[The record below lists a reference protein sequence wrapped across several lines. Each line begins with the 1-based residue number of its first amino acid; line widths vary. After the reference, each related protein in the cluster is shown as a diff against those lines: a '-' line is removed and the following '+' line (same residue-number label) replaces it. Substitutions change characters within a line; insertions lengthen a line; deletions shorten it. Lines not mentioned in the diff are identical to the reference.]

1 MRRAGSTFGRR
12 LIIENNKNGAQRPAQ
27 GAPRGA
33 QGSGGPRR
41 NKKKKMTA
49 GRVLGAIMRF
59 IASCLCVCII
69 LGSVAAVAV
78 SLYVVKETQG
88 DSDLLDLTQLELA
101 YTTIIYSQQINDQGQ
116 PEWVEYQR
124 LQSPEENRIW
134 KPLNEISPY
143 IQHAFVAVE
152 DENFYT
158 HPGFSF
164 KRTVLAA
171 INEVFRKLTGSYLT
185 GSQLGASTIEQQLI
199 KNITG
204 EDESSGIEGYA
215 RKVKE
220 IFRAIAL
227 DNRFSKEEILEAYL
241 NTIGLTGNTAGVEAG
256 ANQYFGKSAADVTIA
271 EAASIAAITKNPSR
285 FNPYTNPEEH
295 LKRRDDIILFMQQQ
309 GYITQAEAEAA
320 WATPLNLVEKTTD
333 ENAAVQT
340 DYSWFTDYLIEE
352 VIADL
357 VEANPLNRDDWNRE
371 AANDYLHNGGL
382 RIYATVDPEVQS
394 VMENVWLEGK
404 YWEPMPI
411 ENYDDP
417 NDPDDTPRTI
427 TTQAA
432 GVVINYKGEL
442 VGVAGGLGQKTE
454 NRGFNRG
461 TGMTRQVGSTMKA
474 VAAYPLGIDMDLI
487 NYSSVLMDDYFPIP
501 DGKGGT
507 RTDWPSNWSGRY
519 SHSMTTVYE
528 ALKQSLN
535 TVAVRVGDMVT
546 PRTMFEFA
554 RDTLGITTLDENSDV
569 DLAPMVLGATTTG
582 LSPYELA
589 GAYMMYGDGGRM
601 TSLHSYTSVRDY
613 QGNEILEKDIVTTQA
628 IGEDTAYIMN
638 RLLHSVLFDRGGTA
652 YGIHP
657 DANVM
662 DSIGKTG
669 TTNDNKDVWFVGLTP
684 KYVMATWYGYDQNEP
699 MDDYNSYY
707 IYKNKGSQKGHPGA
721 SAFAEVMDTIQADL
735 SEEEIV
741 EWEKPD
747 SVEIGAFCTISGD
760 IPTDGCPRGTGYYK
774 TGVQR
779 GVCTGIHA
787 TDPAA

>member
-442 VGVAGGLGQKTE
+442 VGVAGGLGRKTE

-535 TVAVRVGDMVT
+535 TVAVRVGDWVT

-554 RDTLGITTLDENSDV
+554 RETLGITTLDENSDI

-760 IPTDGCPRGTGYYK
+760 IPTDGWPRGTGYYK

>member
-442 VGVAGGLGQKTE
+442 VGVAGGLGRKTE

-535 TVAVRVGDMVT
+535 TVAVRVGDWVT

-554 RDTLGITTLDENSDV
+554 RETLGITTLDENSDI

-638 RLLHSVLFDRGGTA
+638 RLLHSVLFDAGGTA
-652 YGIHP
+652 RGIHP
-657 DANVM
+657 DANIM

-684 KYVMATWYGYDQNEP
+684 KYVMATWYGYDENEP
-699 MDDYNSYY
+699 MDDYNNYY

-721 SAFAEVMDTIQADL
+721 SAFAEVMDTVQADD
-735 SEEEIV
+735 EIV
-741 EWEKPD
+741 TWDMPETVEK
-747 SVEIGAFCTISGD
+747 GAFCTISGD

-774 TGVQR
+774 VGVTR
-779 GVCTGIHA
+779 GVCAGIHA

>member
-1 MRRAGSTFGRR
+1 MAENPLGR
-12 LIIENNKNGAQRPAQ
+12 ENW
-27 GAPRGA
+27 
-33 QGSGGPRR
+33 
-41 NKKKKMTA
+41 
-49 GRVLGAIMRF
+49 
-59 IASCLCVCII
+59 
-69 LGSVAAVAV
+69 
-78 SLYVVKETQG
+78 
-88 DSDLLDLTQLELA
+88 D
-101 YTTIIYSQQINDQGQ
+101 
-116 PEWVEYQR
+116 
-124 LQSPEENRIW
+124 
-134 KPLNEISPY
+134 
-143 IQHAFVAVE
+143 
-152 DENFYT
+152 
-158 HPGFSF
+158 
-164 KRTVLAA
+164 
-171 INEVFRKLTGSYLT
+171 RK
-185 GSQLGASTIEQQLI
+185 
-199 KNITG
+199 
-204 EDESSGIEGYA
+204 
-215 RKVKE
+215 
-220 IFRAIAL
+220 
-227 DNRFSKEEILEAYL
+227 
-241 NTIGLTGNTAGVEAG
+241 
-256 ANQYFGKSAADVTIA
+256 
-271 EAASIAAITKNPSR
+271 AAS
-285 FNPYTNPEEH
+285 
-295 LKRRDDIILFMQQQ
+295 
-309 GYITQAEAEAA
+309 
-320 WATPLNLVEKTTD
+320 
-333 ENAAVQT
+333 
-340 DYSWFTDYLIEE
+340 DYL
-352 VIADL
+352 
-357 VEANPLNRDDWNRE
+357 
-371 AANDYLHNGGL
+371 YNGGL
-382 RIYATVDPEVQS
+382 RIYATVDTEVQTAL
-394 VMENVWLEGK
+394 ENVWLEGK

-417 NDPDDTPRTI
+417 NNPDDTPRTI

-442 VGVAGGLGQKTE
+442 CGVVGGLGQKTE

-461 TGMTRQVGSTMKA
+461 TEMERQVGSTMKA

-507 RTDWPSNWSGRY
+507 RTDWPSNWNGRY

-528 ALKQSLN
+528 ALKKSLN
-535 TVAVRVGDMVT
+535 TVAVRVGDWVT

-554 RDTLGITTLDENSDV
+554 RDTLGITTLDENSDI

-638 RLLHSVLFDRGGTA
+638 RLLHSVLFDYSGTA

-699 MDDYNSYY
+699 MDDYNNYY
-707 IYKNKGSQKGHPGA
+707 IYHRKGSQKGHPGA